1 MGFKFGVEG
10 VAIPTLVSRI
20 VAAVVMVR
28 LLAKQNQDVHLSKHI
43 HFHFKGYL
51 IQKILH
57 IGVPNGIENSMF
69 QLGRIMVLSIV
80 AGFGTSSITANAI
93 GNVVASFELIP
104 GIGVGFAV
112 LTVVSRCI
120 GAGDYEAARYYT
132 KKLLKV
138 AYAAL
143 IALNIIV
150 VMILPLIIQVYHL
163 SPETAAITR
172 KILLYHTLCCVL
184 FLPFL
189 VEMNGSNPLRLGMPL

>member
-1 MGFKFGVEG
+1 M
-10 VAIPTLVSRI
+10 
-20 VAAVVMVR
+20 
-28 LLAKQNQDVHLSKHI
+28 
-43 HFHFKGYL
+43 
-51 IQKILH
+51 
-57 IGVPNGIENSMF
+57 
-69 QLGRIMVLSIV
+69 
-80 AGFGTSSITANAI
+80 
-93 GNVVASFELIP
+93 VASFELIP

-172 KILLYHTLCCVL
+172 KDLIISYFMLCNDL
-184 FLPFL
+184 AASIHDP
-189 VEMNGSNPLRLGMPL
+189 EHIKSRK

>member
-1 MGFKFGVEG
+1 M
-10 VAIPTLVSRI
+10 
-20 VAAVVMVR
+20 
-28 LLAKQNQDVHLSKHI
+28 
-43 HFHFKGYL
+43 
-51 IQKILH
+51 
-57 IGVPNGIENSMF
+57 
-69 QLGRIMVLSIV
+69 
-80 AGFGTSSITANAI
+80 
-93 GNVVASFELIP
+93 VASFELIP

-163 SPETAAITR
+163 SPEHRRDHDTR
-172 KILLYHTLCCVL
+172 EIIYDPGTCD
-184 FLPFL
+184 P
-189 VEMNGSNPLRLGMPL
+189 